1 MNKTDFVY
9 IHEIWTREQNFFGK
23 TSPLSLV
30 EKYGTPLYVYS
41 ERILRERCSELTGL
55 VDYPDFSVNYSAK
68 ANTNPFI
75 LKIIREEG
83 LSVDAM
89 SPGEIYLEMKAGF
102 RPEDILFICNNV
114 SDEELRYAVGAGV
127 LVSVDSLSQLDR
139 YGRLNRGGR
148 VAVRINP
155 GIGAGHHEKVVTA
168 GANTK
173 FGVDPA
179 FAAELRAVLD
189 RHDLRLAGLNQ
200 HIGSLFM
207 SGDEYMEAASFML
220 SFAEQFPEVE
230 FVDFGGGFG
239 IPYHKENGEQRLD
252 LALFGKRLQ
261 ETVERWVDK
270 TGRSIRV
277 KIEPGRY
284 TVAEC
289 GVLLGRVHALKV
301 NAGRTYAGTDIG
313 FNVLIRRAM
322 YDAHHDIEAYAGEAR
337 PAEPKAPVTVVGNIC
352 ETGDILAKDRLL
364 PPLREGDILGVLDAG
379 AYGMVMASNYNC
391 RLRPAEVL
399 ITADGDDVLIR
410 SRDVLEDLA
419 RHFPEWPGKR

>member
-1 MNKTDFVY
+1 MNNNDFTY
-9 IHEIWTREQNFFGK
+9 IHQIWTREQSFFGNA
-23 TSPLSLV
+23 SPQSLV
-30 EKYGTPLYVYS
+30 EQYGSPLYVYN
-41 ERILRERCSELTGL
+41 ENILRGRCRELMKL
-55 VDYPDFSVNYSAK
+55 IDYPDFGVNYSAK

-102 RPEDILFICNNV
+102 RPEDILFICNNI
-114 SDEELRYAVGAGV
+114 SDEEIRYAVDAGV
-127 LVSVDSLSQLDR
+127 LVSVDSISQLER

-155 GIGAGHHEKVVTA
+155 GVGAGHHEKVITA
-168 GANTK
+168 GTNTK
-173 FGVDPA
+173 FGVDPL
-179 FAAELRAVLD
+179 FAGELHAALK

-207 SGDEYMEAASFML
+207 TGSEYMEAASFLL
-220 SFAEQFPEVE
+220 SFAEIFPQIE

-239 IPYHKENGEQRLD
+239 IPYHKEGGEKRLD
-252 LALFGKRLQ
+252 LSLFGRLLL
-261 ETVERWVDK
+261 ESVENWVRK
-270 TGRSIRV
+270 TGRRIRV

-289 GVLLGRVHALKV
+289 GVLLGRVHAMKV

-322 YDAHHDIEAYAGEAR
+322 YDAHHDIEVYADGPR
-337 PAEPKAPVTVVGNIC
+337 GAEPKAPVTIVGNIC

-379 AYGMVMASNYNC
+379 AYGMVMSSNYNC

-399 ITADGDDVLIR
+399 IKSGGEAVLIR
-410 SRDVLEDLA
+410 SRDTLEDLA
-419 RHFPEWPGKR
+419 GHFPGLKG

>member
-1 MNKTDFVY
+1 MKKNNFAY
-9 IHEIWTREQNFFGK
+9 IHEIWTREHSFFG
-23 TSPLSLV
+23 TASPQSLI
-30 EKYGTPLYVYS
+30 EEYGSPLYVYN
-41 ERILRERCSELTGL
+41 ENILRSRCRELMKL
-55 VDYPDFSVNYSAK
+55 IDYPDFGVNYSAK
-68 ANTNPFI
+68 ANTN
-75 LKIIREEG
+75 LHLLRIIREEG

-89 SPGEIYLEMKAGF
+89 SPGEIFLELKAGF
-102 RPEDILFICNNV
+102 KPEDILFICNNV
-114 SDEELRYAVGAGV
+114 SDEEIRYAVDAGA
-127 LVSVDSLSQLDR
+127 LVSVDSISQLER

-179 FAAELRAVLD
+179 FAGELHAALTRY
-189 RHDLRLAGLNQ
+189 DLRLTGLNQ

-207 SGDEYMEAASFML
+207 SGDEYIEAAKFLL
-220 SFAEQFPEVE
+220 SFAEDFPQIE

-239 IPYHKENGEQRLD
+239 IPYHKENGEKRLD
-252 LALFGKRLQ
+252 LTLFGRRLG
-261 ETVERWVDK
+261 ETVEEWVRK
-270 TGRSIRV
+270 TGRHLRV

-301 NAGRTYAGTDIG
+301 NGGRTYAGTDIG

-322 YDAHHDIEAYAGEAR
+322 YDAHHDIEVYADKPR
-337 PAEPKAPVTVVGNIC
+337 DDKQKVPVTIVGNIC

-364 PPLREGDILGVLDAG
+364 PPLMEDDILGVLDAG

-399 ITADGDDVLIR
+399 ITSGGDAVLIR
-410 SRDVLEDLA
+410 SRDTLEDLA
-419 RHFPEWPGKR
+419 RHFPGQT

>member
-1 MNKTDFVY
+1 MNNDNFAY
-9 IHEIWTREQNFFGK
+9 IHDIWTREQSFFGK
-23 TSPLSLV
+23 TSPRSLA

-41 ERILRERCSELTGL
+41 ERILRERCRELMGL
-55 VDYPDFSVNYSAK
+55 IGYKNFSVNYSAK
-68 ANTNPFI
+68 ANTNPSI

-89 SPGEIYLEMKAGF
+89 SPGEIYLEMEAGF

-114 SDEELRYAVGAGV
+114 SDEEIRYAVEAGV
-127 LVSVDSLSQLDR
+127 LVSVDSISQLER
-139 YGRLNRGGR
+139 YGRLNPGGR

-168 GANTK
+168 GTNTK

-179 FAAELRAVLD
+179 FVWDLRAA
-189 RHDLRLAGLNQ
+189 LREHGLHLAGLNQ

-207 SGDEYMEAASFML
+207 SGDEYLEAASFLL
-220 SFAEQFPEVE
+220 SFAEEFPETE

-239 IPYHKENGEQRLD
+239 IPYHKEGGEKRLD
-252 LALFGKRLQ
+252 LPLFGRRLQ
-261 ETVERWVDK
+261 ETIERWVNK
-270 TGRSIRV
+270 TGRRILM

-322 YDAHHDIEAYAGEAR
+322 YDAHHDIEVYAGEPRAE
-337 PAEPKAPVTVVGNIC
+337 EPKVPVTVVGNIC

-364 PPLREGDILGVLDAG
+364 PPPEGRGHPRG
-379 AYGMVMASNYNC
+379 A
-391 RLRPAEVL
+391 
-399 ITADGDDVLIR
+399 
-410 SRDVLEDLA
+410 
-419 RHFPEWPGKR
+419 